1 MNFIKK
7 FKNRISSGAKKIV
20 SIAMG
25 AAIAV
30 SVAAMSAFAETGASA
45 SGASGVYDTVTNSMT
60 TELTSLVSKA
70 GVAIAGV
77 VGVGLIIFGVKWLV
91 GVLKSFFK
99 KLAS

>member
-1 MNFIKK
+1 MK
-7 FKNRISSGAKKIV
+7 FLTSIKNRVSSATKKV
-20 SIAMG
+20 VAVACSACM
-25 AAIAV
+25 AV
-30 SVAAMSAFAETGASA
+30 SMLAMSAFAEES
-45 SGASGVYDTVTNSMT
+45 ASGVYDTVTSSMT

-77 VGVGLIIFGVKWLV
+77 VGVGLVIFGVKWLV

>member
-1 MNFIKK
+1 MNVITK
-7 FKNRISSGAKKIV
+7 FKNSVSSRAKKIV
-20 SIAMG
+20 ASVMG
-25 AAIAV
+25 ACMAV
-30 SVAAMSAFAETGASA
+30 SMLAMSAFAEEASA
-45 SGASGVYDTVTNSMT
+45 SSVYDTVTTSMT

-91 GVLKSFFK
+91 GVLKGFFK

>member
-7 FKNRISSGAKKIV
+7 IKNRISSGAKKVV

-30 SVAAMSAFAETGASA
+30 SVAAMSAFAEEAGGSA
-45 SGASGVYDTVTNSMT
+45 SSVYDTVTSSMT
-60 TELTSLVSKA
+60 TELTSLVQKA

-77 VGVGLIIFGVKWLV
+77 VGVGLVIFGVKWLV

-99 KLAS
+99 KLT

>member
-1 MNFIKK
+1 MNFVKK
-7 FKNRISSGAKKIV
+7 IKNRISSGAKKVV

-30 SVAAMSAFAETGASA
+30 SVAAMSAFAEGASA
-45 SGASGVYDTVTNSMT
+45 PGASGVYDTVTNSIT

-77 VGVGLIIFGVKWLV
+77 VGVGLVIFGVKWLV
-91 GVLKSFFK
+91 GVLKGFFK
-99 KLAS
+99 KLAN

>member
-1 MNFIKK
+1 MNFLKK
-7 FKNRISSGAKKIV
+7 VKNRISSGAKKVV

-25 AAIAV
+25 AAVAV
-30 SVAAMSAFAETGASA
+30 SVAAMSAFAETGASG
-45 SGASGVYDTVTNSMT
+45 GASSVYDTVTSSMT

-77 VGVGLIIFGVKWLV
+77 VGVGLVIFGVKWLV

-99 KLAS
+99 KLT

>member
-1 MNFIKK
+1 MKFLTAIK
-7 FKNRISSGAKKIV
+7 NHVSSGTKKI
-20 SIAMG
+20 IAT
-25 AAIAV
+25 AISGCMAV
-30 SVAAMSAFAETGASA
+30 SMLAMSAFAEES
-45 SGASGVYDTVTNSMT
+45 ASGVYDTVTSSMT

-77 VGVGLIIFGVKWLV
+77 VGVGLVIFGVKWLV

>member
-7 FKNRISSGAKKIV
+7 FKNRISSGAKKVV

-30 SVAAMSAFAETGASA
+30 SVAAMSAFAESGTSA
-45 SGASGVYDTVTNSMT
+45 SSVYDTVTNSMT
-60 TELTSLVSKA
+60 TELTSLVQKA

-77 VGVGLIIFGVKWLV
+77 VGVGLVIFGVKWLV

-99 KLAS
+99 KLT